1 MKQIL
6 CLALLSLFSL
16 TALAADNEPVRY
28 YDVELIIFE
37 NLDPSHRN
45 SENWPTSVE
54 WGLPESEVMIEL
66 NRPFPGPIPEEYNPA
81 YTFKA
86 LPQDQYRL
94 TKEVEKIEESPTRR
108 VLLHTAWRQ
117 PGMSSEEAVN
127 VRLSRSIPAGST
139 TSSEKAGAA
148 QTDAQSADLQGEP
161 GKLEAYIKVILSRYL
176 HVDANVMFQTKP
188 ETGRFDFF
196 IEESEEPVV
205 YQLKQLRRRIR
216 STELH
221 YLDHPVLGM
230 LIVMHPVETDKL

>member
-6 CLALLSLFSL
+6 CLALLCLFAL
-16 TALAADNEPVRY
+16 PVLAADDEPVRY

-37 NLDPSHRN
+37 NLAPSHRQ

-54 WGLPESEVMIEL
+54 RGLPESEVMIEL
-66 NRPFPGPIPEEYNPA
+66 NRPYPGPLPENYNPA

-86 LPQDQYRL
+86 LPRAEYRL
-94 TKEVEKIEESPTRR
+94 SDEIEKIEESPNRR

-117 PGMSSEEAVN
+117 PGMSWEEALN
-127 VRLSRSIPAGST
+127 VHLSRTVPAG
-139 TSSEKAGAA
+139 
-148 QTDAQSADLQGEP
+148 P
-161 GKLEAYIKVILSRYL
+161 GKPSKPDADQRGNDGSEQEGEAGELEAYIKVILSRYL
-176 HVDANVMFQTKP
+176 HVDTNVMFQTRP
-188 ETGRFDFF
+188 ENGRFDFY

-205 YQLKQLRRRIR
+205 YQLNQLRRRIR

>member
-6 CLALLSLFSL
+6 CLALLSLFAL
-16 TALAADNEPVRY
+16 PVLAANDEPVRY

-37 NLDPSHRN
+37 NLAPANRQ

-54 WGLPESEVMIEL
+54 RGLPESEVVIEL
-66 NRPFPGPIPEEYNPA
+66 NRPYPGPLPENYNPA

-86 LPQDQYRL
+86 LPRDQYRL
-94 TKEVEKIEESPTRR
+94 SKEIEKIEESPSRR
-108 VLLHTAWRQ
+108 VLLHRAWRQ
-117 PGMSSEEAVN
+117 PGMSWEEALN
-127 VRLSRSIPAGST
+127 VHLSRKIPAGSA
-139 TSSEKAGAA
+139 SGQQADAN
-148 QTDAQSADLQGEP
+148 QTDSQNADQQGEP
-161 GKLEAYIKVILSRYL
+161 GELEAYIKVILSRYL
-176 HVDANVMFQTKP
+176 HVDANVTFQTRP
-188 ETGRFDFF
+188 QTGRFDFY